1 MKYENCQR
9 KRTDDLNSPD
19 YSISTPENV
28 DLHLEL
34 AGIGNRILAALIDS
48 AISFLIIGC
57 IAVFCI
63 LISLLIERTGIAGP
77 QHSMIVMCIA
87 GIAVLICFFIHFG
100 YHIIFEGIWQGQTP
114 GKKVA
119 QIRVIET
126 NGQPVSWAGVF
137 IRNIVRALDVGLFLI
152 GLLVMIINRNEK
164 RLGDLAA
171 GTLVIRERKSDLS
184 VADIKLLTDAKEDL
198 LLDVGRVSPQEYDL
212 LARYLRRR
220 STLADSHRPL
230 VATRLEQYFRE
241 KLGEEPE
248 VGSNRTGGPD
258 RFLEKVYLS
267 YRARGAE

>member
-1 MKYENCQR
+1 M
-9 KRTDDLNSPD
+9 NSPD

-34 AGIGNRILAALIDS
+34 AGIGNRILAAVIDG
-48 AISFLIIGC
+48 AISALIIGC
-57 IAVFCI
+57 ITVFCI
-63 LISLLIERTGIAGP
+63 LIALLLEISGVAGQNRSVILMSIAG
-77 QHSMIVMCIA
+77 V
-87 GIAVLICFFIHFG
+87 AVLISFFIHFG

-126 NGQPVSWAGVF
+126 NGQPVGWSGVF
-137 IRNIVRALDVGLFLI
+137 IRNIVRALDVGLFLV

-184 VADIKLLTDAKEDL
+184 ISDIKLLTDAKEDL
-198 LLDVGRVSPQEYDL
+198 LLDIGRVTPQEYDL
-212 LARYLRRR
+212 LARYLKRRD
-220 STLADSHRPL
+220 SLALSHKPL
-230 VATRLEQYFRE
+230 VAARLEEYFRD
-241 KLGEEPE
+241 KLDETAPTEP
-248 VGSNRTGGPD
+248 GGAD
-258 RFLEKVYLS
+258 KFLEKVYLS